1 MLYLLYGTKDFLLK
15 QELKKLMTGFEEIN
29 ISKYDLN
36 NDTMQDIIDDAK
48 TISLFGDK
56 KLIIC
61 ENANLFTGQTAKDA
75 EILESYL
82 TKPNDL
88 TTLIFI
94 TNNDKIDN
102 RKKITKLMKKNGIIK
117 DFSENINPIT
127 FVQNNLK
134 DYNINI
140 SAINLLIERVG
151 NNPLILKN
159 EIDKLKLYKG
169 NNKFIDENDI
179 LNLTV
184 KTSYEDIFKLI
195 DYIIDNNKDKAL
207 EILEEMFKNG
217 EEAIKII
224 VILAGQIRIMYQ
236 AKVLIKKGLSEKN
249 IADILAIHP
258 YRVKI
263 ALQKGRR
270 YNENILLNYLS
281 ELADIDYAIKSGNS
295 NKDLALEMFIL
306 QK

>member
-36 NDTMQDIIDDAK
+36 NETMQDIIDDAK

-61 ENANLFTGQTAKDA
+61 ENANLFTGQTAKNA

-140 SAINLLIERVG
+140 SAINLLIDRVG

-207 EILEEMFKNG
+207 EILEG
-217 EEAIKII
+217 
-224 VILAGQIRIMYQ
+224 
-236 AKVLIKKGLSEKN
+236 EKN
-249 IADILAIHP
+249 E
-258 YRVKI
+258 R
-263 ALQKGRR
+263 
-270 YNENILLNYLS
+270 
-281 ELADIDYAIKSGNS
+281 
-295 NKDLALEMFIL
+295 
-306 QK
+306 

>member
-94 TNNDKIDN
+94 INNDKIDN

-140 SAINLLIERVG
+140 SAINLLIDRVG

-249 IADILAIHP
+249 IADTLAIHP

-281 ELADIDYAIKSGNS
+281 ELADIDYAIKSGNL